1 MSRILLLLMVL
12 STWLSAQERPASSAL
27 DTGSANLPALAI
39 GSNDLL
45 AVSVYA
51 APELT
56 RTVRVGGDGEIRLP
70 MLEQRILARG
80 LMPADLET
88 QIAKA
93 LVEENILVGPVVT
106 VTIVEYH
113 SRPISVAGAVRR
125 PITFQ
130 AWGKTS
136 LLEALTRA
144 EGLSPEAGAEILITR
159 PAKRGENG
167 QPDQPARL
175 ERIAVKGL
183 IEGADPTLNLALEG
197 GEEVR
202 VPQIGRVFVVGNV
215 KHPGAFRIEDGL
227 GMTVF
232 KALALAEGLAPF
244 ATKQAFIFRRADGPS
259 PTPSQ
264 EVPVELRKILDRKSP
279 DVALTANDI
288 LYIPDNRAQRTTSN
302 AIEKAIGFATA
313 VGSGALI
320 LGLNR

>member
-1 MSRILLLLMVL
+1 
-12 STWLSAQERPASSAL
+12 
-27 DTGSANLPALAI
+27 
-39 GSNDLL
+39 
-45 AVSVYA
+45 
-51 APELT
+51 
-56 RTVRVGGDGEIRLP
+56 VRVSGEGEIRLP
-70 MLEQRILARG
+70 MLQQRILARG
-80 LMPADLET
+80 LMPADLESRIT
-88 QIAKA
+88 EA
-93 LVEENILVGPVVT
+93 LIQENILVGPVVT
-106 VTIVEYH
+106 VTIVSYN

-159 PAKRGENG
+159 PAKPGENG
-167 QPDQPARL
+167 QPGAKPLL
-175 ERIAVKGL
+175 ERIPVKGL
-183 IEGADPTLNLALEG
+183 LESADETLNVTLEG

-202 VPQIGRVFVVGNV
+202 VPQIGRVFIVGNV
-215 KHPGAFRIEDGL
+215 KRPGAFRIEDGL

-244 ATKQAFIFRRADGPS
+244 ATKQAYIFRRGDGAP
-259 PTPSQ
+259 Q

-288 LYIPDNRAQRTTSN
+288 LYIPDNRSQRTTFT
-302 AIEKAIGFATA
+302 AIEKAIGFATS

-320 LGLNR
+320 LGFNR

>member
-1 MSRILLLLMVL
+1 MPRIILFLLVL
-12 STWLSAQERPASSAL
+12 STLVIAQDRAAAPP
-27 DTGSANLPALAI
+27 DTASANLPALAI
-39 GSNDLL
+39 GPNDLL

-56 RTVRVGGDGEIRLP
+56 RTVRVSGDGEIRLP
-70 MLEQRILARG
+70 MLQQRIPARG
-80 LMPADLET
+80 LMPADLESK
-88 QIAKA
+88 IAEA
-93 LVEENILVGPVVT
+93 LIQENILVGPVVT
-106 VTIVEYH
+106 VTIVSYN

-159 PAKRGENG
+159 PAKPGEDG
-167 QPDQPARL
+167 LAGAKPLLQ
-175 ERIAVKGL
+175 RIPVKGL
-183 IEGADPTLNLALEG
+183 LESADETLNVTLEG

-202 VPQIGRVFVVGNV
+202 VPQIGRVFIVGNV
-215 KHPGAFRIEDGL
+215 KRPGAFRIEDGL

-244 ATKQAFIFRRADGPS
+244 ATKQAYIIRRSEG
-259 PTPSQ
+259 TPQ

-288 LYIPDNRAQRTTSN
+288 LYIPDNRSQRTTFT

-320 LGLNR
+320 LGFNR